1 MKQRN
6 DLIAKAYDAAISPD
20 EYDNLVTKW
29 SEYLTALDQEFP
41 SEISK
46 EPSVSD
52 FVADEEIFDH
62 FARAAIIFQ
71 RLSGE
76 SRSHDPKD
84 FIEGDDRAALVISA
98 SGTIDAS
105 NSKPGDILY
114 NLKHIRDLEP
124 KLRAGD
130 YARLQETIS
139 QQNQANDTHSP
150 TVILC
155 EDNQGVLSHFVVVP
169 ANISKNGRPYF
180 ILRSLHPRW
189 SKELQSVL
197 MKVFELTNREC
208 EIVEGWCNSLSIS
221 DLAKQ
226 HNRSV
231 ETLRTQVKTI
241 LSKTGTGSQAALMR
255 LISGLS
261 SLFIA
266 NSVSEH
272 ASIARGQLRIF
283 KLPDGRD
290 LETNIYGPDHGE
302 PVVFIHGMLG
312 GMVIWTEL
320 AKTLF
325 EHNIKLIVPNRP
337 SFGKSTPYSD
347 RETAPQKFAEDLFF
361 ILDTLK
367 VKKVTLMAYGA
378 GSVYAF
384 AANTLHPQRVKRI
397 VNFAGGVPITSRREF
412 LKMKPRQ
419 SVMAITA
426 RYAPSLLPALVDGGI
441 SQIRSGL
448 ISKFID
454 ALYHETPE
462 DMRVAMRDDVY
473 PIIQKNLEISVEQGS
488 NAFVTDAAHVTRNWS
503 DLVRNAQTP
512 VTLYHGVHDPVVP
525 IDSVREFANRWPHIE
540 LEEIEDVGQLIMN
553 KHPHLIFK
561 AVSNLLE

>member
-29 SEYLTALDQEFP
+29 SEYLAAFDQDFP

-46 EPSVSD
+46 EPSLSD
-52 FVADEEIFDH
+52 FVTDEEIFDH

-71 RLSGE
+71 KFSNE
-76 SRSHDPKD
+76 SSSQVPQD
-84 FIEGDDRAALVISA
+84 FIKGDDRAALVINA
-98 SGTIDAS
+98 DGNIEAT
-105 NSKPGDILY
+105 NSKPGEIFHD
-114 NLKHIRDLEP
+114 LKHIRDLEP

-139 QQNQANDTHSP
+139 QQNHSINAHSP

-155 EDNQGVLSHFVVVP
+155 EDNHGVLSHFVVVP
-169 ANISKNGRPYF
+169 ANTAKHQASYF
-180 ILRSLHPRW
+180 ILRSLQPRW

-197 MKVFELTNREC
+197 MNVFELTNREC

-272 ASIARGQLRIF
+272 DSIAQGQTRIF
-283 KLPDGRD
+283 KLQDGREI
-290 LETNIYGPDHGE
+290 ETNIYGPDHGE

-312 GMVIWTEL
+312 GMVIWKEL
-320 AKTLF
+320 GKILF

-337 SFGKSTPYSD
+337 SFGNSTPYSD
-347 RETAPQKFAEDLFF
+347 RDTAPQKFAEDLFF

-367 VKKVTLMAYGA
+367 IKSVTLMAYGA

-419 SVMAITA
+419 SVMAFTA
-426 RYAPSLLPALVDGGI
+426 RYAPSLLPVLVDGGI

-448 ISKFID
+448 INKFID
-454 ALYHETPE
+454 ALYNETPE
-462 DMRVAMRDDVY
+462 DMQVAMRDDVY
-473 PIIQKNLEISVEQGS
+473 PIIQKNLKLSVEQGS
-488 NAFVTDAAHVTRNWS
+488 TAFVTDAAHVTRDWS
-503 DLVRNAQTP
+503 DLVKNAQTP
-512 VTLYHGVHDPVVP
+512 VMLYHGVHDPVVP
-525 IDSVREFANRWPHIE
+525 IDSVRAFADRWDHIE
-540 LEEIEDVGQLIMN
+540 LEEFDDVGQLIMN

-561 AVSNLLE
+561 AISNLLK